1 MAGLG
6 GTGAAGQAIV
16 QVVVDGL
23 VALDVHHFSTHTGAS
38 PSLSKLS
45 DCAPPTALANP
56 AWIQS
61 NVPPFH
67 EHTPCVAAPK
77 HASTGATRVEFL
89 NLPKVSCATAN
100 S

>member
-6 GTGAAGQAIV
+6 GTGAGQAIV

-56 AWIQS
+56 A
-61 NVPPFH
+61 
-67 EHTPCVAAPK
+67 
-77 HASTGATRVEFL
+77 
-89 NLPKVSCATAN
+89 
-100 S
+100 

>member
-1 MAGLG
+1 MAWLG

-61 NVPPFH
+61 NVCLFTSIRPVLQLQN
-67 EHTPCVAAPK
+67 TPVREQ
-77 HASTGATRVEFL
+77 RVWSF
-89 NLPKVSCATAN
+89 
-100 S
+100 